1 MSETTP
7 LVGSNG
13 NGSSGPNGGKAFYF
27 QNMDK
32 GESELTQYESV
43 TDNDGGQVVEELPPG
58 TTLRDFEPRAIGA
71 VPKVRIRLQSIFLH
85 FCRISKHHQRRR
97 RRRMKTIFPGS
108 NYQHFDTHRPLL
120 NYLID
125 RLILLVICLCMC
137 MYVCSNDRKRANVAP
152 ACSANFSIAVP
163 VSRRTNKLLTRT
175 GSGRW

>member
-43 TDNDGGQVVEELPPG
+43 TDTDGGQVVEELPPG

-71 VPKVRIRLQSIFLH
+71 VPKVRMTLQCLLLY
-85 FCRISKHHQRRR
+85 FCRNYKHHERRR
-97 RRRMKTIFPGS
+97 RRRMKMIIF
-108 NYQHFDTHRPLL
+108 
-120 NYLID
+120 
-125 RLILLVICLCMC
+125 LV
-137 MYVCSNDRKRANVAP
+137 DFP
-152 ACSANFSIAVP
+152 TF
-163 VSRRTNKLLTRT
+163 
-175 GSGRW
+175 